1 MTLPD
6 QRRYDRKHM
15 NNHAQ
20 QFAFLQ
26 CVHNFPEGTLFVDC
40 KRKLLLTSRGAT
52 KFKFKFSYFFRICL
66 SDLPVNNHQII

>member
-1 MTLPD
+1 MPLPD

-26 CVHNFPEGTLFVDC
+26 CVHNFPEGTLFVQVVF
-40 KRKLLLTSRGAT
+40 RH
-52 KFKFKFSYFFRICL
+52 FFRICL
-66 SDLPVNNHQII
+66 SDLPVNNRQII

>member
-26 CVHNFPEGTLFVDC
+26 CVHNFPEGTLFVHC
-40 KRKLLLTSRGAT
+40 KRKLLLTSRGTT
-52 KFKFKFSYFFRICL
+52 KFKFSHFFPDMSI
-66 SDLPVNNHQII
+66 